1 MTTNPYYNNKPNRF
15 TGVFSYVDEY
25 SAGENS
31 TNDVQISY
39 DKHIAGKGNRVRK
52 PYPEDRILVVGKKED
67 GVYVF
72 AAEVISHVDGQITEA
87 WKQKGGKTWQFNY
100 KIRPVS
106 SPTFLSWQQIDKISG
121 SSKSMDKR
129 IFQDRFQPQ
138 NDGTR
143 ITEVGTSR
151 DRIYSHL
158 TANF

>member
-1 MTTNPYYNNKPNRF
+1 MNIRLVRTQLMMFKLVMINTSLEKEI
-15 TGVFSYVDEY
+15 G
-25 SAGENS
+25 SAS
-31 TNDVQISY
+31 
-39 DKHIAGKGNRVRK
+39 